1 MADIELSR
9 EHQLTDAQARKVA
22 QGVADDMAEEYGLTS
37 EWDGDELH
45 FSRPGVNGRLSLEP
59 GVMSVEVSLGFLLR
73 PFAGKIREHMSANF
87 DKLLADAAKGGK
99 AAKSA
104 KPADAAPAKK
114 APARKAAAKK

>member
-45 FSRPGVNGRLSLEP
+45 FSRAGANGRLSLAP
-59 GVMSVEVSLGFLLR
+59 GVMSVEVTLGFLLR

-87 DKLLADAAKGGK
+87 DKLLADAAKGAKVAKNPK
-99 AAKSA
+99 AE
-104 KPADAAPAKK
+104 AAPAKK
-114 APARKAAAKK
+114 APAKKAAAKK

>member
-45 FSRPGVNGRLSLEP
+45 FSRPGVNGCLSLEP

-99 AAKSA
+99 AAKSPKAEAAAA
-104 KPADAAPAKK
+104 KKSPAK
-114 APARKAAAKK
+114 KAAAKK